1 MSIRRLSRAHFAL
14 YRGYLEGASIAGLH
28 AAYGEPGTDVRMTRR
43 LVATLRDTLA
53 VAARRARDIEA
64 AYLLRLK
71 PGSLHGDLSLAE
83 LHGTDEVPTLEA
95 YRERVDPDHFYGEA
109 ELLGLYRADFPP
121 GTGAAAGGAD
131 RRIARKIA
139 RNARL
144 RVRQAAALERM
155 ERLLVEDPAPEHP
168 LEGWLE
174 PSVAARLGAAGLATL
189 ADLLALIQRRRQRW
203 YTAVPKL
210 GPKGAQRI
218 TDWLSQHASSLGQEL
233 SPLAT
238 TPRRQFAPDHPALA
252 RPLTADGQPPDV
264 VPIET
269 LGQLRLPA
277 QLDGSQGLNR
287 APLPRHQAGVNTDL
301 QAVNAWLA
309 TYRASAHT
317 ARAYRRE
324 AERLLLWAIVARD
337 KPLSSLN
344 TVDCTEYIEQ
354 FLADP
359 QPAARW
365 VGRGRAERFHPD
377 WRPFAGGLS
386 ARSRET
392 ARLILRSMRS
402 WLVGQQYLAAN
413 PFAGLRPVT
422 APAAIDVAGR
432 TLTHAQWQFVLQA
445 SSHPRYSVA
454 EARDRFALLLAY
466 ATGLRRAE
474 LAAATTGALT
484 RKGLDGTLDDAWQ
497 LTVAGKGGVVRVVPL
512 PHALMTVLRGSLT
525 TRGLPADPQACP
537 PATPLVWHAR
547 TGAALTADGL
557 GQVYK
562 EIFRRAAAK
571 LDARYEGAARDLRQA
586 STHWLRHTHSNHA
599 LDAGADLRDV
609 QANLGHASLQT
620 TTVYVKTDNARRFR
634 AMDQFFTEA
643 LMPSSE

>member
-1 MSIRRLSRAHFAL
+1 VAVDAASRLTRQHFAL

-28 AAYGEPGTDVRMTRR
+28 AAYGEGGDVRVTRR
-43 LVATLRDTLA
+43 LIATLRDALA
-53 VAARRARDIEA
+53 VAARRERDIEA
-64 AYLLRLK
+64 AHLLRLR
-71 PGSLHGDLSLAE
+71 PGSIPLAE
-83 LHGTDEVPTLEA
+83 LHGRDDVPTLEA
-95 YRERVDPDHFYGEA
+95 YRAQVDPDGVYGEA
-109 ELLGLYRADFPP
+109 ELIALYRGDFPP
-121 GTGAAAGGAD
+121 PPSPTLD
-131 RRIARKIA
+131 RKIA

-144 RVRQAAALERM
+144 RQRQAAALARM
-155 ERLLVEDPAPEHP
+155 EQALVQEPAPDHP
-168 LEGWLE
+168 VDGWFE
-174 PSVAARLGAAGLATL
+174 PAVAQRLAAAGLVTL
-189 ADLLALIQRRRQRW
+189 ADLLALIGRRGHRW
-203 YTAVPKL
+203 YTGVPRL

-218 TDWLSQHASSLGQEL
+218 LNWLSLHAASLQEL
-233 SPLAT
+233 SPRALI
-238 TPRRQFAPDHPALA
+238 PRRQLNPDHPALA
-252 RPLTADGQPPDV
+252 HAGGAGTRPGVPDV
-264 VPIET
+264 VPLEA
-269 LGQLRLPA
+269 LQEFRLPTG
-277 QLDGSQGLNR
+277 LDGSQGLNR
-287 APLPRHQAGVNTDL
+287 APLPRHQATVNTDL

-324 AERLLLWAIVARD
+324 AERLLLWAIVAQG

-344 TVDCTEYIEQ
+344 TLDCTEYVDR

-359 QPAARW
+359 QPTARW
-365 VGRGRAERFHPD
+365 VGHGRVERFHPD

-392 ARLILRSMRS
+392 ARLILRSMCS

-413 PFAGLRPVT
+413 PFGGLRPVA

-445 SSHPRYSVA
+445 SSRADYSVA
-454 EARDRFALLLAY
+454 EVRDRFALLLAY

-484 RKGLDGTLDDAWQ
+484 RKGLDGTLEDAWQ
-497 LTVAGKGGVVRVVPL
+497 LTVAGKGGIARTVPV
-512 PHALMTVLRGSLT
+512 PHALMTALRESLT
-525 TRGLPADPQACP
+525 ARGLPADPQACP
-537 PATPLVWHAR
+537 TGTPLVWHAR
-547 TGAALTADGL
+547 TGAALSADGL

-562 EIFRRAAAK
+562 EIFRRAAAR
-571 LDARYEGAARDLRQA
+571 LDARYEGAARDLQRA

-634 AMDQFFTEA
+634 AMDAFFTEA
-643 LMPSSE
+643 LRTTRE